1 MALSRHL
8 PIITN
13 RMEFKRK
20 KLLPSPSITQRI
32 EFTGLSFGGSD
43 SMLGAVETV
52 TTSSIESSPGPEQE
66 DSQSEDDDEGDDER
80 GNGSRSMRIPKPQGE
95 PGRPHSGG
103 YSLTDVLKCW
113 GDDRLKTI
121 TVGLFKLVFP
131 VTRRLII

>member
-80 GNGSRSMRIPKPQGE
+80 GSGSRSIVLPQPVDAMRIVGWTAKVCTYVTNSQVE
-95 PGRPHSGG
+95 LVEVLSSIEG
-103 YSLTDVLKCW
+103 YAL
-113 GDDRLKTI
+113 
-121 TVGLFKLVFP
+121 
-131 VTRRLII
+131 RRFHE